1 MYFTYKYTKIYYE
14 KHGNNKKVILIFPGW
29 GDNRKTFY
37 KMIDDLKDDFTIY
50 IFDYPG
56 FGNSPIPH
64 KDLTIYDYFQRKKD
78 GEKYE
83 YFKYVRSFAHKDK
96 EKYKELLAGEREEF
110 KKRYLL

>member
-64 KDLTIYDYFQRKKD
+64 KDLTIYDYAEIFIEFIKENKINNPIVIGHSFGGRLIITMSGYYKVK
-78 GEKYE
+78 
-83 YFKYVRSFAHKDK
+83 FKGIF
-96 EKYKELLAGEREEF
+96 
-110 KKRYLL
+110 